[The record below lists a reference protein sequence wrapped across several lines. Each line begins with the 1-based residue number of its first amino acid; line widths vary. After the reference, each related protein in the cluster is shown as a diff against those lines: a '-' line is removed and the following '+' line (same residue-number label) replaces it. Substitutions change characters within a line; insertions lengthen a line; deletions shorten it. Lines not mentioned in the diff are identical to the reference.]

1 MAAAQQ
7 GDEFAACDCE
17 IESINDDAT
26 AIGPAQTAD
35 ADRRSGLIDE
45 RAHRPAPPKFGCQAR
60 SRRSSSRATESASE
74 FLSFIRSDRFK
85 RIGTWT
91 QTSVRN
97 AVMIDVGAKV
107 QACYLACAA
116 MGLGTVCRITLDR
129 GAAREALSLKP
140 RQIVIA
146 SQSVGHTL

>member
-1 MAAAQQ
+1 
-7 GDEFAACDCE
+7 
-17 IESINDDAT
+17 
-26 AIGPAQTAD
+26 
-35 ADRRSGLIDE
+35 
-45 RAHRPAPPKFGCQAR
+45 
-60 SRRSSSRATESASE
+60 
-74 FLSFIRSDRFK
+74 
-85 RIGTWT
+85 
-91 QTSVRN
+91 
-97 AVMIDVGAKV
+97 MIDVGAKV